1 MLFRRFI
8 EALDSKWSKLGL
20 EYEQKEDKL
29 NITGSISSK
38 TYDDGIYID
47 ATLYDSGNLCM
58 TFVFDQIEPTMK
70 IYDLINSFNDNV
82 GYLKAYISQRGQ
94 KEFLAIDYYVRENPS
109 ELDAAEEF
117 GYALLK
123 VVDDSVAKYLSP
135 ITSYTHS

>member
-20 EYEQKEDKL
+20 EYEEKEDKL

-70 IYDLINSFNDNV
+70 IYDLINSSTTTWV
-82 GYLKAYISQRGQ
+82 TSRRT
-94 KEFLAIDYYVRENPS
+94 FLNADKRN
-109 ELDAAEEF
+109 F
-117 GYALLK
+117 W
-123 VVDDSVAKYLSP
+123 LS
-135 ITSYTHS
+135 TTT